1 MMTMTD
7 SYRILLVDDDPLV
20 LSGFVEVLS
29 TDCYDVTAVAS
40 GQEAIE
46 ILREREFDVVLTDMV
61 MPRVSGLDVLRAALT
76 QQPDSIV
83 IVVTGYASVRSAV
96 DALRL
101 GAYDYVVKPCEDEEL
116 LYRVKMGIERSHLR
130 NELRAKELDAEKMKA
145 ITQTAVTVNDQIN
158 TPLNVILNSAEYIRL
173 KSLPDSPGVQQSLDF
188 ICQEVSKIKSV
199 IHRLAEIAD
208 PNKVKG
214 YSLGS
219 YSMIDV
225 SQADSR
231 TAGADSG
238 NQPRR
243 RILVVD
249 DEQFMVHTL
258 SKILDLMGY
267 DVLSALGGRE
277 ALDVYM
283 SERVDLVVSDVHM
296 PDMNGIELLT
306 SIKSHNPH
314 VPVILVTGYGVEKAR
329 ESAGKCKAD
338 GFLGKPFKIQELKE
352 LIQITLSN
360 KFPLDEASFESDLQ
374 KSRIAI

>member
-1 MMTMTD
+1 MSDT
-7 SYRILLVDDDPLV
+7 YKILLVDDDPLV
-20 LSGFVEVLS
+20 LSGFIEVLS
-29 TDCYDVTAVAS
+29 QDSYDVTAVAS
-40 GQEAIE
+40 GQEAID
-46 ILREREFDVVLTDMV
+46 ILRAKEFDVVLTDMV

-173 KSLPDSPGVQQSLDF
+173 KSLPDSPGVKQSLDF

-199 IHRLAEIAD
+199 IHRLAEVAD
-208 PNKVKG
+208 PNQVKG
-214 YSLGS
+214 YPLGSLG
-219 YSMIDV
+219 MIDV
-225 SQADSR
+225 DSEK
-231 TAGADSG
+231 TQKAGTKSNG
-238 NQPRR
+238 HRR

-267 DVLSALGGRE
+267 DVLSALGGKE
-277 ALDVYM
+277 AYEKYM
-283 SERVDLVVSDVHM
+283 NEQVDLVVSDVHM
-296 PDMNGIELLT
+296 PEMNGIELLT
-306 SIKSHNPH
+306 SIKSHNPQI
-314 VPVILVTGYGVEKAR
+314 PVILVTGYGVEKAR
-329 ESAGKCKAD
+329 ATAGECKAD
-338 GFLGKPFKIQELKE
+338 GFLGKPFKIQELKD
-352 LIQITLSN
+352 LIQLILDSKESFSN
-360 KFPLDEASFESDLQ
+360 SSSLETAA
-374 KSRIAI
+374 KSRVAS